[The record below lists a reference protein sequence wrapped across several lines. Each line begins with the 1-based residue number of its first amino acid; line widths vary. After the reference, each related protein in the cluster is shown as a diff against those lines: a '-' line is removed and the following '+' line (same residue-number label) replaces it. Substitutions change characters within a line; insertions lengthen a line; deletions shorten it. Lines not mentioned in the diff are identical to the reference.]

1 MQNCDITQW
10 NLSISWLRNEGIQMW
25 NTSCVSIKQFIPN
38 KKPKVILLS
47 LTNSLDEKSI
57 HTKENMPS
65 YHLVYIVILPSF
77 QLLYYLPRHQVHP
90 LPKVLHLQHQA
101 HRSHLPVCNQL
112 LWALLSAVPILAR
125 MEERVLYQATFA
137 CVQNITCGTCALFML
152 VSEWVG
158 AWLGGWLVGTVR

>member
-1 MQNCDITQW
+1 
-10 NLSISWLRNEGIQMW
+10 
-25 NTSCVSIKQFIPN
+25 
-38 KKPKVILLS
+38 
-47 LTNSLDEKSI
+47 
-57 HTKENMPS
+57 MPS

-90 LPKVLHLQHQA
+90 LPKVLHLPHQA

-158 AWLGGWLVGTVR
+158 AWVVGWHGPIVANTVFCSGKADFSRIFTLFNFKFNLSYYFRGNLTI